1 MMHPRTIKNMLDQ
14 QSIVIFVTLYFVHW
28 MWQSP
33 VYFNGLIDFRT
44 RLS

>member
-14 QSIVIFVTLYFVHW
+14 QSIVIFVALYFVHW
-28 MWQSP
+28 MWQSS